1 MRNLLRINQ
10 PFLGK
15 EEIEAVAE
23 VLRDGVLTDKSGSG
37 PRVLQF
43 EKEFAHYVGA
53 RYAVAV
59 NSGTAALHAAL
70 MASEIGRG
78 DEVLLPSFTFS
89 ATAGTVMMTGAKPV
103 FVDIDPKTYCLRMD
117 SVEGKVSSRTTV
129 IMPVHLYGLPAD
141 MGHIRELARKHNL
154 VIIEDAAQALGA
166 EYQDKKIGAIGD
178 ATCFSFYGA
187 KNITTGEG
195 GMVTTNDNELA
206 EKLRSIRVH
215 GEDRPNWVSRLGH
228 NYRMPE
234 IEASIGI
241 VQLKKLPS
249 FLEKRRKNSSYLS
262 KRLSDSKKLDLPTE
276 PEDRKHSWH
285 LYTVRMKG
293 ANAGKRN
300 RVVEKLRA
308 KNIGASVYY
317 ETPVHL
323 LPLYRKMGN
332 LYKGDL
338 LETERAARQVFS
350 LPIHP
355 MVGQDDL
362 DDLSSVL
369 EKILARQ

>member
-10 PFLGK
+10 PFLGR

-43 EKEFAHYVGA
+43 EKEFARYVGS
-53 RYAVAV
+53 RHAVAV
-59 NSGTAALHAAL
+59 NSGTAALHSAL

-89 ATAGTVMMTGAKPV
+89 ATAGSVMMTGAKPV
-103 FVDIDPKTYCLRMD
+103 FVDIDPKTYCLRVD
-117 SVEGKVSSRTTV
+117 SVEGKVSSRTTA

-178 ATCFSFYGA
+178 ATCFSFYGV

-206 EKLRSIRVH
+206 ENLRSIRVH
-215 GEDRPNWVSRLGH
+215 GEDRPYWVSRLGH
-228 NYRMPE
+228 NYRMSE
-234 IEASIGI
+234 IAASIGI

-262 KRLSDSKKLDLPTE
+262 TKLSDSKKLDLPVE

-338 LETERAARQVFS
+338 RETERAARQVFS

-362 DDLSSVL
+362 DELSSVL
-369 EKILARQ
+369 EKILVRQ

>member
-43 EKEFAHYVGA
+43 ERDFARYVGA

-59 NSGTAALHAAL
+59 NSGTAALHSAL

-89 ATAGTVMMTGAKPV
+89 ATAGSVMMTGAKPV
-103 FVDIDPKTYCLRMD
+103 FVDIDPKTYCLRVD

-141 MGHIRELARKHNL
+141 MGRIRELARKHNL

-178 ATCFSFYGA
+178 ATCFSFYGV

-195 GMVTTNDNELA
+195 GMVTTNDHELA

-215 GEDRPNWVSRLGH
+215 GEDRPYWVTRLGH
-228 NYRMPE
+228 NYRMSE
-234 IEASIGI
+234 IAASIGI

-262 KRLSDSKKLDLPTE
+262 KRLSDSKKLDLPAE
-276 PEDRKHSWH
+276 PEGRKHSWH

-300 RVVEKLRA
+300 KVVEKLRA

-362 DDLSSVL
+362 DELSSVL
-369 EKILARQ
+369 EKILIRQ